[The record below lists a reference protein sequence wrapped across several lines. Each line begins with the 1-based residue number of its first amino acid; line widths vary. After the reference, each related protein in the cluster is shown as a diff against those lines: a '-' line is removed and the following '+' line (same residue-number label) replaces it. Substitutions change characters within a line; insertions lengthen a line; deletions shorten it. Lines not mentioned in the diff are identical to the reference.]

1 MYMSCSLILS
11 CMHFRIINVKF
22 AVLNSH
28 PIHVLLHLISWL
40 NSFCLGPGEAGVGG
54 GGECGIS
61 NGLRFLG
68 LKNLGFEIFVSLIF
82 LDRRIW
88 QVFFGWLDLR
98 GVFWGYSKE
107 SEYWW

>member
-1 MYMSCSLILS
+1 M
-11 CMHFRIINVKF
+11 
-22 AVLNSH
+22 
-28 PIHVLLHLISWL
+28 
-40 NSFCLGPGEAGVGG
+40 
-54 GGECGIS
+54 
-61 NGLRFLG
+61 LRFWG

-98 GVFWGYSKE
+98 GVFGGYSKE

>member
-1 MYMSCSLILS
+1 MYLSCSLILS

-22 AVLNSH
+22 AVLNLH

-40 NSFCLGPGEAGVGG
+40 NSFRLGPGEAGVGG
-54 GGECGIS
+54 GECRIS

-88 QVFFGWLDLR
+88 QVFFGWLELR
-98 GVFWGYSKE
+98 GFFGGYSKE

>member
-1 MYMSCSLILS
+1 MYVSCSLILS

-40 NSFCLGPGEAGVGG
+40 NSFRLGPGEAGVGG
-54 GGECGIS
+54 ECRIS

-98 GVFWGYSKE
+98 GFFGGYSKE

>member
-1 MYMSCSLILS
+1 MYLSCSLLLS

-40 NSFCLGPGEAGVGG
+40 NSFHLGPREAGVGG
-54 GGECGIS
+54 GGECRIS

-88 QVFFGWLDLR
+88 QVFFWWLDLR
-98 GVFWGYSKE
+98 GFFGGYSKE

>member
-1 MYMSCSLILS
+1 M
-11 CMHFRIINVKF
+11 
-22 AVLNSH
+22 
-28 PIHVLLHLISWL
+28 
-40 NSFCLGPGEAGVGG
+40 GG
-54 GGECGIS
+54 RECQIS

-88 QVFFGWLDLR
+88 QVFFWWLDLR
-98 GVFWGYSKE
+98 GFFGGYSKE